1 MIFSLEL
8 IIKSIASQLEGEFGV
23 PVYASATQ
31 QGAEY
36 PCFFIFLM
44 TGRIRDQ
51 IDRACLRDIGIDV
64 VYVQARNAVN
74 ADLELL
80 QIGDRLDQLLD
91 MISYT
96 DGTETV
102 PLHTHDREQSIE
114 DQELHY
120 KLYIRQR
127 VSIPELYPLMM
138 TEETDV
144 KIKD

>member
-1 MIFSLEL
+1 MIFSLDL
-8 IIKSIASQLEGEFGV
+8 IIKSIASQLAGEFGV

-64 VYVQARNAVN
+64 VYVQERNAIN

-96 DGTETV
+96 DGTDTV

-127 VSIPELYPLMM
+127 VSIPELFPLMM

>member
-8 IIKSIASQLEGEFGV
+8 IIKSIASQLAGEFNI

-64 VYVQARNAVN
+64 VYVQERNAVN

-96 DGTETV
+96 DGTDTV

-127 VSIPELYPLMM
+127 VSIPELFPLMM

>member
-8 IIKSIASQLEGEFGV
+8 IIKSIASQLAAEFNV

-64 VYVQARNAVN
+64 VYVQERNAVN

-96 DGTETV
+96 DGTDTV

-127 VSIPELYPLMM
+127 VSIPELFPLMM

>member
-1 MIFSLEL
+1 MIFSLDL
-8 IIKSIASQLEGEFGV
+8 IIKSIASQLAAEFNV

-64 VYVQARNAVN
+64 VYVQERNAVN

-91 MISYT
+91 TISYT

-127 VSIPELYPLMM
+127 VSIPELFPLMM

>member
-1 MIFSLEL
+1 MIFSLDL
-8 IIKSIASQLEGEFGV
+8 IIKSIASQLAGEFGV

-44 TGRIRDQ
+44 IGRIRDQ
-51 IDRACLRDIGIDV
+51 IDRASLRDIGIDV

-91 MISYT
+91 MIS
-96 DGTETV
+96 
-102 PLHTHDREQSIE
+102 I
-114 DQELHY
+114 
-120 KLYIRQR
+120 
-127 VSIPELYPLMM
+127 
-138 TEETDV
+138 
-144 KIKD
+144 

>member
-8 IIKSIASQLEGEFGV
+8 IIKSIASQLAAEFNV

-64 VYVQARNAVN
+64 VYVQERNTVN

-96 DGTETV
+96 DGTDTV

-127 VSIPELYPLMM
+127 VSIPELFPLMM